1 MKVMVTGGAGFIGSH
16 LVDRL
21 IQEGHEAVV
30 VDNLSTGK
38 RKHVNRAARLY
49 KLDVQSPRLERVF
62 RKERPSVLMHLAAQM
77 DIRRSVEDPIF
88 DAQSNIL
95 GTINVL
101 EQAVRHGS
109 RKVVFAS
116 SGGAIYGEQ
125 EVFPAPESHPTRP
138 LSPYGIS
145 KLAGEFYL
153 AYYQQHSGIQYV
165 SLRYSNV
172 YGPRQDPHGEAGVVA
187 IFTQKMLSGEQPIV
201 NGTGRQTRDFVFVED
216 VVDAHLAV
224 MGKDVQGCYNVGV
237 GEETSINELFG
248 MLADL
253 TKSGSK
259 QVHGPAKKG
268 EQARS
273 VVDSTKL
280 RQELGWEPRTPLS
293 EGLSRTVEFF
303 RRQSMLAG

>member
-21 IQEGHEAVV
+21 IQDGHEAVV

-62 RKERPSVLMHLAAQM
+62 RKERPSVWMHLAAQM
-77 DIRRSVEDPIF
+77 DVRRSVEDPIF

-153 AYYQQHSGIQYV
+153 AYYQQYSGIQYV

>member
-77 DIRRSVEDPIF
+77 DVRRSVEDPIF

-153 AYYQQHSGIQYV
+153 AYYQQYSGIQYV

-187 IFTQKMLSGEQPIV
+187 IFTQKMLGGEQPIV